1 MNKKIIED
9 LLDGLNISVNN
20 LGYKY
25 WITAVEIKMKYQ
37 EETMG
42 NLCIDIAKKHES
54 TPSCV
59 ERALRYAHTE
69 NRDRIKNYFKIDYK
83 ITNTRLLALLVRE
96 IERIKIKNKN

>member
-1 MNKKIIED
+1 MNKRIIED
-9 LLDGLNISVNN
+9 LLDELNISADN

-25 WITAVEIKMKYQ
+25 WITAVEIKLKCQ

-59 ERALRYAHTE
+59 ERAMRYAHTE
-69 NRDRIKNYFKIDYK
+69 NKDRIKTYFKIDYK
-83 ITNTRLLALLVRE
+83 ITNKRLLALLVRE
-96 IERIKIKNKN
+96 IERKNKEEN